1 MKLREEI
8 FFDYP
13 VFDTVKD
20 VILYTLE
27 RYPNN
32 KAFIVKEKNEDKVS
46 YKDITYR
53 EFVNQV
59 YFLATEFNH
68 LGFRRKKIGII
79 SKNRYEW
86 VLAFVACFFSDVVV
100 VPLDKGLTPEEI
112 ENSVFRAELDAIVFD
127 EATKEV
133 FDKIRKDGKS
143 TIKEYISMDNNP
155 NYTCFNDL
163 LEEGKE
169 LFEKDDSIKD
179 IEIDPYALSELVF
192 TSGTSA
198 ESKVV
203 MLSQFNL
210 ARNISDMH
218 LVEDFRPTDVN
229 LAFLPLHHTFGSTGE
244 LIMLSTGITT
254 AFPDG
259 LRYIKQNLKEYNVTF
274 FVGVPLLVEAIYKN
288 VEKEIAKQGK
298 TKMVKFMRK
307 FCKFLLI
314 FNIDIRRKVFKQ
326 IIDEL
331 GGLRFV
337 ISGAAALDKEVE
349 AGFNEMGIL
358 TVQGYGMTEASPVIA
373 AENYKH
379 RRYGSIGFQMPS
391 VEIRI
396 DDKGEDG
403 IGELV
408 VKAPNVMMGYYKD
421 LEKTQEVLKH
431 GWLHTGDLVY
441 QDKDEFIYI
450 VGRKKD
456 MIVLKNG
463 KKIFPDELELM
474 INKLDLV
481 KECMV
486 FGLPKDDDVSL
497 AVKVKYDD
505 EVVSRNYKDL
515 SEEELNKELWKQIK
529 EINQRIPKYKYIKH
543 LFVEKGEFIKTT
555 TNKIKRQEEMKKIKK
570 EKEVDKL

>member
-8 FFDYP
+8 FFNYP
-13 VFDTVKD
+13 TFDTVKD

-27 RYPNN
+27 RYPDN
-32 KAFIVKEKNEDKVS
+32 KAFIIKEKKDGETS
-46 YKDITYR
+46 YKNITYK
-53 EFVNQV
+53 EFVDQV
-59 YFLATEFNH
+59 YFLATKFNN
-68 LGFRRKKIGII
+68 LGYRRKKVGII

-86 VLAFVACFFSDVVV
+86 VLAFVACFFGDVVV
-100 VPLDKGLTPEEI
+100 VPLDKGLTEEEI
-112 ENSVFRAELDAIVFD
+112 NKSVLRAELDAIIFD
-127 EATKEV
+127 DATKDV
-133 FDKIRKDGKS
+133 FEKIKKEGKS
-143 TIKEYISMDNNP
+143 TIKDFISMDDNP
-155 NYTCFNDL
+155 DYISFNKL
-163 LEEGKE
+163 VNEGKE
-169 LFEKDDSIKD
+169 EFEKDDSIKN
-179 IEIDPYALSELVF
+179 IEIDSHAISELVF

-198 ESKVV
+198 ESKAV
-203 MLSQFNL
+203 MLSQFNI

-229 LAFLPLHHTFGSTGE
+229 LAFLPFHHTFGSTGE

-254 AFPDG
+254 CFPDG

-288 VEKEIAKQGK
+288 LEKEIAKQGK
-298 TKMVKFMRK
+298 TKMVRFMRK
-307 FCKFLLI
+307 FCAFLLK
-314 FNIDIRRKVFKQ
+314 FGVDIRRKVFKQ

-349 AGFNEMGIL
+349 KGFNEMGIL

-391 VEIRI
+391 VEVRI
-396 DDKGEDG
+396 DNKGDDG

-431 GWLHTGDLVY
+431 GWLHTGDLAY

-463 KKIFPDELELM
+463 KKIFPDELEAM

-497 AVKVKYDD
+497 AVKVKYDE
-505 EVVSRNYKDL
+505 EVVKKDYASL
-515 SEEELNKELWKQIK
+515 SEEDLNKEFWKQIK
-529 EINQRIPKYKYIKH
+529 EINQRVPKYKYIKH
-543 LFVEKGEFIKTT
+543 LFVEKGEFVKTT
-555 TNKIKRQEEMKKIKK
+555 TNKIKRQEEMKKIKN
-570 EKEVDKL
+570 EKEVDKI

>member
-1 MKLREEI
+1 MERKYFEATECKNLKEI
-8 FFDYP
+8 MEASVRKYG
-13 VFDTVKD
+13 
-20 VILYTLE
+20 
-27 RYPNN
+27 N
-32 KAFIVKEKNEDKVS
+32 KTAFIVKLENKEKKNIS
-46 YKDITYR
+46 YKELYDDINSFGSALY
-53 EFVNQV
+53 N
-59 YFLATEFNH
+59 
-68 LGFRRKKIGII
+68 LGYKDKRVAIIG
-79 SKNRYEW
+79 KNRYEW
-86 VLAFVACFFSDVVV
+86 VVAHLANQFGGMIS
-100 VPLDKGLTPEEI
+100 VPLDKDLQFEELESSLI
-112 ENSVFRAELDAIVFD
+112 RSKADVIVFD
-127 EATKEV
+127 PKLTDLV
-133 FDKIRKDGKS
+133 MQVKDAGK
-143 TIKEYISMDNNP
+143 TNLKEYILMDKSQEFTNVPDLIAKGKQLIENGYDEFL
-155 NYTCFNDL
+155 NY
-163 LEEGKE
+163 
-169 LFEKDDSIKD
+169 
-179 IEIDPYALSELVF
+179 EIDENRMNTLLF
-192 TSGTSA
+192 TSGTT
-198 ESKVV
+198 SKSKAV
-203 MLSQFNL
+203 MLNQRGVAS
-210 ARNISDMH
+210 NIYALQ
-218 LVEDFRPTDVN
+218 LVEDVHSYDTN
-229 LAFLPLHHTFGSTGE
+229 IAFLPFHHIFGSTCIIWTIACGVKNV
-244 LIMLSTGITT
+244 
-254 AFPDG
+254 FPDG

-307 FCKFLLI
+307 FCKFLLL

-463 KKIFPDELELM
+463 KKIFPDELEVM

-505 EVVSRNYKDL
+505 EVVSRDYKDL

-529 EINQRIPKYKYIKH
+529 EVNQRIPKYKYIKH

-555 TNKIKRQEEMKKIKK
+555 TNKIKRQEEMKKINK